1 MNRRTFNT
9 LAGFGMLGALRR
21 GVESQIP
28 GSSDSTGRQMLG
40 PEVILE
46 DDQLLVA
53 FDEQSGA
60 ITRLTRKSTGW
71 TIQRRPE
78 LGVSF
83 RMLAPM
89 PHQRSNFIFGHK
101 QKAQRVERI
110 SEHEVHLEWNNLL
123 SDHAGILPIRFTVSA
138 TLKSGQLEFNANI
151 ENRSTLVVETVD
163 YPYFGDL
170 NAPSPAEQM
179 SSEHMWYGNLVGVE
193 LHPRFSN
200 EKGYWGVDY
209 PTKTVDSKQSLF
221 CALQAASQG
230 IYIEMADPSLPY
242 LLQFTFEQRPGVQ
255 ASTNDMVPTGDE
267 ISGFPIHLECRLCHF
282 LFVAAGESRKFA
294 PVVFKTYDGDWHKC
308 IEIYKERRA
317 LWFKQPRLPAWVKE
331 VHSWLQLQIDG
342 AEQDFRIPY
351 RDLPKYIDD
360 CVANGV
366 IAIQLVGWNIGGQDG
381 GDPSQDTDP
390 GLGTWEEL
398 KHAVGYANSK
408 GIKMIMFGK
417 IWWADLTTELYKKE
431 LYKYAATDPFGLEY
445 QTGGFSYTTPTQL
458 AGINNRRRAIMDVQ
472 CQAYRDFA
480 TREFEKILKFGAA
493 GWLFDE
499 VCHHGPVEYSFS
511 KTHGYAAPKFIY
523 GGDIPLSAQ
532 FRAAADKV
540 DPDFVFAG
548 EGPQDWLL
556 QYYPISYF
564 RIDNNSRPVCRLL
577 DPQAP
582 LVVAVTG
589 LDDRE
594 KLNLIFLNR
603 YIISYEP
610 FNFKGHLTDF
620 PLTLAYGQKIDALR
634 RRYKAQLWDAEFRDS
649 FGASVKATGLY
660 RYSVFVQPNGKRA
673 VVVINT
679 EPQKS
684 ITVTVDVPN
693 AGKLVTATPEDPEEK
708 KLTGQINIPARSATV
723 FMEA

>member
-1 MNRRTFNT
+1 MNRRTFNA
-9 LAGFGMLGALRR
+9 LAGFGVLGAL
-21 GVESQIP
+21 GGAEAQVP
-28 GSSDSTGRQMLG
+28 GSNDSTSKQMLG
-40 PEVILE
+40 PEIMLE

-53 FDEQSGA
+53 FDGHTGA
-60 ITRLTRKSTGW
+60 ITRMVRKSTEW
-71 TIQRRPE
+71 KIQRRPE

-83 RMLAPM
+83 RMLVPM
-89 PHQRSNFIFGHK
+89 PHRRSNFIFGHE
-101 QKAQRVERI
+101 QRAQRVERI
-110 SEHEVHLEWNNLL
+110 SDREVRLEWNNLL
-123 SDHAGILPIRFTVSA
+123 SEHAGTLPIGFNVSV
-138 TLKSGQLEFNANI
+138 TLKSGELEFNANI
-151 ENRSTLVVETVD
+151 DNRSTLIVETVD
-163 YPYFGDL
+163 YPYWGDL
-170 NAPSPAEQM
+170 NAPSPEEQM

-193 LHPRFSN
+193 LHPRFGN

-230 IYIEMADPSLPY
+230 IYMEMADPSLPY
-242 LLQFTFEQRPGVQ
+242 LLEFTFEQRPGLET
-255 ASTNDMVPTGDE
+255 STSDFVPAGDE

-282 LFVAAGESRKFA
+282 LFVPAGGARNFS
-294 PVVFKTYDGDWHKC
+294 PVILKTYDGDWHQC
-308 IEIYKERRA
+308 IEVYKERRA
-317 LWFKQPRLPAWVKE
+317 AWFKQPHLPAWVKD

-351 RDLPKYIDD
+351 RELPKYIDE
-360 CVANGV
+360 CAANGV
-366 IAIQLVGWNIGGQDG
+366 TAIQLVGWNLGGQDG
-381 GDPSQDTDP
+381 GDPAQDTDP

-398 KHAVGYANSK
+398 KQAVAHANSK
-408 GIKMIMFGK
+408 DIKMIMFGK

-431 LYKYAATDPFGLEY
+431 LYKYAATDPFGIEY
-445 QTGGFSYTTPTQL
+445 QTGGFSYVTPTQL

-511 KTHGYAAPKFIY
+511 KTHGYTAPKFIY
-523 GGDIPLSAQ
+523 GGDILLSRQ

-564 RIDNNSRPVCRLL
+564 RIAESSRPVCRLL

-589 LDDRE
+589 FDDRE

-610 FNFKGHLTDF
+610 FNFHGHVTDF
-620 PLTLAYGQKIDALR
+620 PLTLSYGQKIDALR
-634 RRYKAQLWDAEFRDS
+634 KRYKAQLWDAEFRDS
-649 FGASVKATGLY
+649 LGASVKATGLY
-660 RYSVFVQPNGKRA
+660 RYSVFVQPNGQRS
-673 VVVINT
+673 VVVIST
-679 EPQKS
+679 EPKKK
-684 ITVTVDVPN
+684 INVTLDLPN
-693 AGKLVTATPEDPEEK
+693 ARKLATATPEEPDERESNGK
-708 KLTGQINIPARSATV
+708 IDIPARSAVV
-723 FMEA
+723 FMEV